1 MEVYYLLIKVAIKK
15 QLQYSKSIIIFFIVN
30 SMKIMLYYTLF
41 NAIYKYNGTSEIL
54 GYTSTQ
60 MIWYFGLLSATWS
73 LIWSSIDWQLS
84 TSIIN
89 GNFAMELLKPISIF
103 SRGLCESIGTSIIS
117 FFTEFLLLL
126 LVQSFFIFPNF
137 LNLISIIKYLV
148 LLVFAFIMN
157 YLINFICGIAAFVT
171 TNIKSV
177 INFKFMLFAV
187 FGGSYIPLNF
197 LPESIKNISC
207 YLPFQY
213 IIYWPI
219 QFFINTEETS
229 EVKVFLYVII
239 NQILWI
245 LVLYII
251 YRILWK
257 KAIKKYVSF
266 GG

>member
-1 MEVYYLLIKVAIKK
+1 
-15 QLQYSKSIIIFFIVN
+15 
-30 SMKIMLYYTLF
+30 
-41 NAIYKYNGTSEIL
+41 
-54 GYTSTQ
+54 
-60 MIWYFGLLSATWS
+60 
-73 LIWSSIDWQLS
+73 
-84 TSIIN
+84 
-89 GNFAMELLKPISIF
+89 
-103 SRGLCESIGTSIIS
+103 
-117 FFTEFLLLL
+117 
-126 LVQSFFIFPNF
+126 
-137 LNLISIIKYLV
+137 
-148 LLVFAFIMN
+148 
-157 YLINFICGIAAFVT
+157 
-171 TNIKSV
+171 
-177 INFKFMLFAV
+177 MLFAV

-219 QFFINTEETS
+219 QFFLNTEETS